1 MKKKRIVAAAIAV
14 FFAIGLT
21 GCALFDKKNNHAS
34 PLLQAWVSGSTIYYS
49 VNSIISSIL
58 Q

>member
-1 MKKKRIVAAAIAV
+1 MKKKRIVAAVIAV

-34 PLLQAWVSGSTIYYS
+34 PLL
-49 VNSIISSIL
+49 
-58 Q
+58 